1 MDKYDYFYIDWII
14 SSIYLELL
22 NSPLSHTFLC
32 LSLLKGCLPLRGEGS
47 LWQATGSNR
56 ALVAKKFTYR

>member
-22 NSPLSHTFLC
+22 NSPLSHTFFMFIAF
-32 LSLLKGCLPLRGEGS
+32 EG
-47 LWQATGSNR
+47 L
-56 ALVAKKFTYR
+56 FTASR

>member
-22 NSPLSHTFLC
+22 NSPPTPYIFLFMAF
-32 LSLLKGCLPLRGEGS
+32 EG
-47 LWQATGSNR
+47 L
-56 ALVAKKFTYR
+56 FTASR

>member
-22 NSPLSHTFLC
+22 NSPYTIHLFYMFIAF
-32 LSLLKGCLPLRGEGS
+32 EG
-47 LWQATGSNR
+47 L
-56 ALVAKKFTYR
+56 FTASR